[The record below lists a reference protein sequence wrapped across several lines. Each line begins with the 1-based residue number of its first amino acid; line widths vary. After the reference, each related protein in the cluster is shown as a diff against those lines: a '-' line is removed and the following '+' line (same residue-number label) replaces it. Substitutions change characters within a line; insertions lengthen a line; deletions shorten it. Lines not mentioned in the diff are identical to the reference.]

1 MQLQQAAL
9 NGNVVEMRRLV
20 AAGASVDERDADGD
34 TALHCASMKGH
45 VEAMRALVE
54 LGADKDAKGSVGCT
68 PLHWAAQEGHVD
80 AAQVLV
86 RLGLIWMHLLLMDAH
101 RCTWRHSTGMCQ
113 W

>member
-1 MQLQQAAL
+1 MEEPLINAAAV
-9 NGNVVEMRRLV
+9 GDVATIRRL
-20 AAGASVDERDADGD
+20 AAE
-34 TALHCASMKGH
+34 
-45 VEAMRALVE
+45 
-54 LGADKDAKGSVGCT
+54 GADVNLPGDGGAR

-101 RCTWRHSTGMCQ
+101 RCTWRHIMAMWQ

>member
-1 MQLQQAAL
+1 MEEQLINAAAVDD
-9 NGNVVEMRRLV
+9 VVNIRRLV
-20 AAGASVDERDADGD
+20 EGADVNVAGAG
-34 TALHCASMKGH
+34 
-45 VEAMRALVE
+45 
-54 LGADKDAKGSVGCT
+54 GAR

-101 RCTWRHSTGMCQ
+101 RCTWRHIMAMWQ